1 MARSVR
7 EGSRRDTTLFAL
19 CIVLAVVFRA
29 LPDTVREPIAGV
41 LRQTLVAPLLSMQG
55 SAERTRSA
63 WLNYDRLTVSRD
75 SVALRA
81 MQVLTLE
88 NENDRLRRLL
98 ALGSRL
104 GWGFI
109 PAEALHGQTIGEET
123 TVALSVG
130 ADAGVRRYAPV
141 VAPEGLVGM
150 IQTVDPGMSVALLWG
165 HPQLRPSAMSA
176 DGSAFGIIYPHGND
190 GTERFLLELRG
201 VQFRSALDTG
211 SVVVTSGLGGVFPAG
226 IPIGTVVGE
235 VRTTELWARTYLLR
249 PAVPPPNVRS
259 VMIVSQQRAAA
270 GVQQVWTVP
279 RADSL
284 ARAVARSG
292 DSIAR
297 REQAL
302 ATAAAAA
309 RASAS
314 ESAAGVQGGTSTT
327 APVAAPASS
336 ATTPANRPAAPGTDP
351 QRTAP
356 VTQPTTQPQ
365 RPTPA
370 VTQPTTQAQ
379 RPAPVAARPA
389 TDTTA
394 TPPPVAVPV
403 PARSDTVVTTPPPP
417 PPVTPPVIP
426 PVSPPVTPPPV
437 APDQGLAPFMSTPQ

>member
-1 MARSVR
+1 VARSVH
-7 EGSRRDTTLFAL
+7 EGSRRDTTLFAV

-29 LPDTVREPIAGV
+29 LPDTVREPIAGA

-63 WLNYDRLTVSRD
+63 WLNYDRLTAAKD

-81 MQVLTLE
+81 MQVLPLE
-88 NENDRLRRLL
+88 SENDRLRSLL

-150 IQTVDPGMSVALLWG
+150 VQTVDPNMSVALLWG
-165 HPQLRPSAMSA
+165 HPQFRPSAMSA
-176 DGSAFGIIYPHGND
+176 DGSAFGIIYPHGSE
-190 GTERFLLELRG
+190 GRERFLLELRG

-235 VRTTELWARTYLLR
+235 VKTTELWARTYLLR

-270 GVQQVWTVP
+270 GVQQVWTAP
-279 RADSL
+279 RADST
-284 ARAVARSG
+284 ARAIARSG

-302 ATAAAAA
+302 ANAAAAA
-309 RASAS
+309 SGR
-314 ESAAGVQGGTSTT
+314 VQGGASTT
-327 APVAAPASS
+327 APGNTPERSVGTAPTTAPAAAPAN
-336 ATTPANRPAAPGTDP
+336 TRTEPANRP
-351 QRTAP
+351 TAP
-356 VTQPTTQPQ
+356 VTP
-365 RPTPA
+365 
-370 VTQPTTQAQ
+370 AQ
-379 RPAPVAARPA
+379 RPAPSVTPPA
-389 TDTTA
+389 TDTA
-394 TPPPVAVPV
+394 AERPPVALPV
-403 PARSDTVVTTPPPP
+403 TVRPDTVVTIPP
-417 PPVTPPVIP
+417 PPVLPPVM
-426 PVSPPVTPPPV
+426 PPVTPPPRN
-437 APDQGLAPFMSTPQ
+437 LAERSASTGTPQ